1 MLIVGN
7 LIANDRILARS
18 LGYILNLEWLNVT
31 FIIHSTSMYM
41 PRRSTFINLL
51 PANHSVLD
59 RIQSIDQVKYTSSE
73 LLRAACMGIN
83 RVRSCQGVP
92 CVACLNLKSYGVII
106 LSIFLHLVVVVGIL
120 VNKILIFSDFHI
132 LCYHYF
138 FGHVPCRNSP
148 WLGLYRASKGKRA
161 KREGLLL

>member
-132 LCYHYF
+132 LCYHYS
-138 FGHVPCRNSP
+138 FGHVPCGNLP